1 MKKTLD
7 VYIDYN
13 IAATITIEIKD
24 AYVEDIGTCEVVAKK
39 IQELVSTIIQ
49 KNSIERNFQ

>member
-1 MKKTLD
+1 MKKQLD

-13 IAATITIEIKD
+13 IAATITIEINES
-24 AYVEDIGTCEVVAKK
+24 YVEDIGTCEVVAEK

>member
-1 MKKTLD
+1 MRKKLD
-7 VYIDYN
+7 VYIDHN
-13 IAATITIEIKD
+13 IAATITVDINE
-24 AYVEDIGTCEVVAKK
+24 AYVEDIGTCETVTEK

>member
-1 MKKTLD
+1 MKKRLD
-7 VYIDYN
+7 VYIDQS
-13 IAATITIEIKD
+13 IAATITVEIHEN
-24 AYVEDIGTCEVVAKK
+24 YVDDIGTCEAVSEK